1 MKFFL
6 KIVIL
11 TVITLLVSTAKGY
24 QTMRSTDITAST
36 ETLIEDDGVFV
47 EMSYAYTIR
56 TIQHLL
62 EEQKAEAAILP
73 YLSVD
78 EGKNITV
85 SPPLFGNRR
94 HAQQLDSISLL
105 PSDHPFRLRYLTHG
119 YYVYTLERILI

>member
-1 MKFFL
+1 MRRSD
-6 KIVIL
+6 V
-11 TVITLLVSTAKGY
+11 TVSA
-24 QTMRSTDITAST
+24 

-56 TIQHLL
+56 TIRHLL
-62 EEQKAEAAILP
+62 EEQKAEAALLP
-73 YLSVD
+73 CLSVD
-78 EGKNITV
+78 ESKSITV
-85 SPPLFGNRR
+85 SPPLCAYRR